1 MGNKR
6 KDKWNRVDVQVC
18 IYTAILVLIASGMI
32 FMIGYRTTYD
42 GMIRSLENRSE
53 SIYHYVEQDLDKSTF
68 YEIEDYG
75 GRENPSYKSMK
86 EKLENVKAATG
97 VRYLYTAKKTD
108 SGDLIYI
115 VDGLSYDSPN
125 FRNPG
130 DPIEHEIW
138 GEMEMALQD
147 RIVYPDDIKHTG
159 WGDIF
164 VCYYPVHDGNEVVG
178 VLGIEF
184 DAHSQYHTY
193 KTLRIT
199 APFIVLLICLVS
211 AAVSVKIF
219 KRISNPLYKDFANTD
234 YLTGLKNRNSFE
246 VDITNL
252 GSRLREQSMA
262 IICMDL
268 NNLKE
273 INDTYGHTVGDDY
286 IRRAASAISFA
297 VEKFHSAYRIGG
309 DEFVILLTGPA
320 SQVPDMVRAIL
331 AKIHSCLD
339 QDNQKNEIQLSIA
352 TGSAQYDPA
361 RDKTLTDVYR
371 RADKLMYET
380 KKAMKSVQE

>member
-32 FMIGYRTTYD
+32 FMIGYRATYD
-42 GMIRSLENRSE
+42 GMIRSLEKRSD
-53 SIYHYVEQDLDKSTF
+53 SIYQYVEQDLDKSTF
-68 YEIEDYG
+68 YEIEDYN

-97 VRYLYTAKKTD
+97 VMYLYTAKKTD

-115 VDGLSYDSPN
+115 VDGLNYDSPD

-138 GEMEMALQD
+138 AEMETALQD

-164 VCYYPVHDGNEVVG
+164 VCYYPVHDNNKVVG

-184 DAHSQYHTY
+184 DAYSQYHTY
-193 KTLRIT
+193 RTLRIT
-199 APFIVLLICLVS
+199 APFIVLLICLIS
-211 AAVSVKIF
+211 AAVSVRIF

-246 VDITNL
+246 IDISNL
-252 GSRLREQSMA
+252 STRMRGQSLA
-262 IICMDL
+262 FICMDL
-268 NNLKE
+268 NSLKE
-273 INDTYGHTVGDDY
+273 INDTYGHTAGDDY
-286 IRRAASAISFA
+286 IRRAAEAIRYA
-297 VEKFHSAYRIGG
+297 VGKSHSAYRTGG
-309 DEFVILLTGPA
+309 DEFVILLNGPA
-320 SQVPDMVRAIL
+320 DQLPAQVRMIL
-331 AKIHSCLD
+331 SKIHTYLD

-352 TGSAQYDPA
+352 TGSAQYDPS
-361 RDKTLTDVYR
+361 RDQTLTEVYR
-371 RADKLMYET
+371 RADQLMYET
-380 KKAMKSVQE
+380 KKAMKSNQE